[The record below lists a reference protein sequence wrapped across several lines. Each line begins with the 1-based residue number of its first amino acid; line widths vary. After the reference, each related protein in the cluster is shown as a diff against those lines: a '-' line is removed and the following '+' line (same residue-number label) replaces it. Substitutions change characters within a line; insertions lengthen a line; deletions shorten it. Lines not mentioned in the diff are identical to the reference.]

1 MPWIREID
9 RTARLTF
16 HNTVSAEIYSILCV
30 ENYIRKVLFY
40 CVFSDVGMLGVK
52 PVRVATTRDGL
63 LLYADRPHR
72 HGRLSSLD
80 MPG

>member
-1 MPWIREID
+1 MDRGVD
-9 RTARLTF
+9 RTARLAF
-16 HNTVSAEIYSILCV
+16 HNTVSCVSAYSFLCV

-52 PVRVATTRDGL
+52 PVRVVTTRDGL
-63 LLYADRPHR
+63 LLNADRPHR